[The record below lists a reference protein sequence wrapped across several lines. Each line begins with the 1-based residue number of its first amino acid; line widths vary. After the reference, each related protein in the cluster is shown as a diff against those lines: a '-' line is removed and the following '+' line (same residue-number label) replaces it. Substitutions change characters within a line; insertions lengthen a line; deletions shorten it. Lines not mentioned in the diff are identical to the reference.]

1 MYRTIYF
8 ILGSMSIGYILYVFF
23 YYRQMN
29 AIVRFSNGVL
39 DAPHIMLILAIVGLV
54 LSLF

>member
-1 MYRTIYF
+1 MYRTIFF

-23 YYRQMN
+23 YYRQTN

-39 DAPHIMLILAIVGLV
+39 DAPHIMLILAIVGFV